1 MFTRGL
7 IIVMCLLAATSIA
20 TSALGDPD
28 ADRAAIIE
36 RLWRWTDA
44 FNARDAAGI
53 CDLFAPDL
61 IATVPDDLEGGRDAL
76 CAKLAALQARPGAA
90 ATHQRK
96 GKGGRAGGDGEG
108 TEDGCTADDCAA
120 ASGGLRGGTGRDGGG
135 DDIFCLMSCSAACSA
150 VMVWAICSCLAAS
163 CSKLR
168 RTTVRSRVM
177 GSSSCTNSLDVTA
190 EAGAGF

>member
-28 ADRAAIIE
+28 VDRAAIIE

-76 CAKLAALQARPGAA
+76 CAKLAALQARPGLLL
-90 ATHQRK
+90 HYDRPDI
-96 GKGGRAGGDGEG
+96 REIIISGDVAVVRLMWTLSTRRGAEQDVT
-108 TEDGCTADDCAA
+108 TEVGI
-120 ASGGLRGGTGRDGGG
+120 
-135 DDIFCLMSCSAACSA
+135 DIFERQPEGRWSISRFISFT
-150 VMVWAICSCLAAS
+150 
-163 CSKLR
+163 LR
-168 RTTVRSRVM
+168 P
-177 GSSSCTNSLDVTA
+177 NKNL
-190 EAGAGF
+190 